1 VAPADGGREMTL
13 LSPIVSARGREPPP
27 CDPPCRSLIRGM
39 SQPRELYRFMSANI
53 ALEIGGK
60 ILDKR

>member
-27 CDPPCRSLIRGM
+27 CDPPCRSLIRGVDEPA
-39 SQPRELYRFMSANI
+39 SRALSIHERKHSPRNWRENS
-53 ALEIGGK
+53 
-60 ILDKR
+60 